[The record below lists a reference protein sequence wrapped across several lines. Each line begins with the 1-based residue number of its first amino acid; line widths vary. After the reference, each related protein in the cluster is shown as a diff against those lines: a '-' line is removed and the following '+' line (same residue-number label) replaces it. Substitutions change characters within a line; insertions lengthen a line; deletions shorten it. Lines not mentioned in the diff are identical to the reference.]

1 MPVQYVPELDEHVQ
15 ISTLEDAE
23 WLDWV
28 TDLETTI
35 GHDLDGDLTADGYNL
50 DWIYTLWKAGH
61 SVDAALALV
70 NTAKRDTPQLV
81 S

>member
-1 MPVQYVPELDEHVQ
+1 MPEYVK
-15 ISTLEDAE
+15 ISILEDAE

-35 GHDLDGDLTADGYNL
+35 GHDLDGDIAADGYSL
-50 DWIYTLWKAGH
+50 DWIYTLWTAGH
-61 SVDAALALV
+61 SVDAALDLI

>member
-1 MPVQYVPELDEHVQ
+1 MPEYVK
-15 ISTLEDAE
+15 ISILEDAE

-35 GHDLDGDLTADGYNL
+35 GHDLDGDITADGYSL
-50 DWIYTLWKAGH
+50 DWIYTLWTAGH
-61 SVDAALALV
+61 SVDTALDLI